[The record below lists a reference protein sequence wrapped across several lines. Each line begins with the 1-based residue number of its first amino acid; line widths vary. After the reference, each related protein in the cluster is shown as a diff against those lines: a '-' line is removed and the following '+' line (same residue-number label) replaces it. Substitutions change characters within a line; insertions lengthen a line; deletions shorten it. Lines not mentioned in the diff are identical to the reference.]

1 MKTIID
7 GVEVIRTRK
16 IKNGN
21 ETYLIWETDL
31 VLSDGDALIVYEI
44 RNERNKFK
52 SICFNPF
59 NGISTNDICITDL
72 TIREAA
78 DCVGVEV
85 DIFDEFL
92 PIKVAIKLAKKI
104 LSK

>member
-7 GVEVIRTRK
+7 GVEVIKTREL
-16 IKNGN
+16 KNGN
-21 ETYLIWETDL
+21 ETYFIWETDL
-31 VLSDGDALIVYEI
+31 VLSDGDALIVYET

-59 NGISTNDICITDL
+59 NGISTNDVCITYL

-92 PIKVAIKLAKKI
+92 PIKVAVKLAKKI
-104 LSK
+104 LAK

>member
-1 MKTIID
+1 MKITID
-7 GVEVIRTRK
+7 GVKAIKTRE

-21 ETYLIWETDL
+21 EICFIWETDL
-31 VLSDGDALIVYEI
+31 FLSDGDALIVYEK
-44 RNERNKFK
+44 RNEKNKFE

-104 LSK
+104 IAK